1 MSVKLEDHAAVL
13 AKVKANPEQFAVARE
28 GIAAAKAGKS
38 IADCPNDA
46 NPLMA
51 QIWRIG
57 FASVTCA
64 PLTAEEAQKARAVMA
79 APLAIID
86 IPAGYP
92 NEAALVAFLRTKGY
106 DANVC
111 DSARVLWN
119 GAVVGWN
126 VELSG
131 KFTALFNEFNAKV
144 AGNTDITKAD
154 SPLICE
160 YSGCDEC
167 IIYSDG
173 GVYASGREWTEG
185 DKAAFIAWRSERSK
199 QDGHTAIKLDGKAW
213 SWSRDSSATRLQQ
226 RGVPEHI
233 ALAAITLAVLGGKAI
248 VFGADGATITVERG

>member
-57 FASVTCA
+57 HASVTSA
-64 PLTAEEAQKARAVMA
+64 PLTAEEAQKARAAMA
-79 APLAIID
+79 APLAVID
-86 IPAGYP
+86 IPAGHP
-92 NEAALVAFLRTKGY
+92 QEAALVAFLRSKGY

-119 GAVVGWN
+119 GEPIVWDGDLYPKWQTLMT
-126 VELSG
+126 E
-131 KFTALFNEFNAKV
+131 FDALNDPA
-144 AGNTDITKAD
+144 I
-154 SPLICE
+154 
-160 YSGCDEC
+160 
-167 IIYSDG
+167 
-173 GVYASGREWTEG
+173 
-185 DKAAFIAWRSERSK
+185 
-199 QDGHTAIKLDGKAW
+199 IKLDGKAW